1 MAAIAAAAALAPALL
16 GATPAAA
23 DEALD
28 TALSMPD
35 RSPGE
40 DAAKT
45 RAAMAPDLRLEGAPK
60 AVEAGGDWAGF
71 SVVLDNAHDGGEVWT
86 LDMSLNTDGPR
97 LYGDDLRVQVHI
109 DGAWR
114 DARVLSDPELGNY
127 DLALRE
133 AFSLPAGR
141 TTVPVRIRA
150 GSDAPLIEFFI
161 GPRIFDGHVQ
171 SDPGYWVESKIT
183 APAEEGEKPG
193 GGDEPGEGQEPGG
206 GGEPGEGQ
214 GPGGGGK
221 PGAGQEPGDGDEPG
235 AGQEPGGGDKPG
247 NAHHSGTNHPRED
260 DMSGGG
266 GNATGPAA
274 SSSSNGGSG
283 AAASLAE
290 HPDAAGDDS
299 GRTAAN
305 ASLAETGSDVSGP
318 LLGIGGASIALG
330 TALVAARR
338 LRRNSS

>member
-35 RSPGE
+35 RSPEE

-45 RAAMAPDLRLEGAPK
+45 RAATAPDLRLEEAPK
-60 AVEAGGDWAGF
+60 VVEAGGDWAGF

-150 GSDAPLIEFFI
+150 GSDAPLTEFFI

-214 GPGGGGK
+214 GPGGG
-221 PGAGQEPGDGDEPG
+221 
-235 AGQEPGGGDKPG
+235 DKPG

-266 GNATGPAA
+266 GNATGPGA

>member
-35 RSPGE
+35 RSPEE
-40 DAAKT
+40 DTAKT
-45 RAAMAPDLRLEGAPK
+45 RAAAAPDLRLEGAPK

-71 SVVLDNAHDGGEVWT
+71 SVVLDNAHDGGKVWT

-114 DARVLSDPELGNY
+114 DARVLSDPELGSY

-150 GSDAPLIEFFI
+150 GSDAPLVEFFI
-161 GPRIFDGHVQ
+161 GPRIFDGHVR

-193 GGDEPGEGQEPGG
+193 GGDEPGEGQGPGG
-206 GGEPGEGQ
+206 GGE
-214 GPGGGGK
+214 

-290 HPDAAGDDS
+290 HPDAAGGDS

-305 ASLAETGSDVSGP
+305 ASLAETGSDVCGP

-330 TALVAARR
+330 AALAAARR